1 MSRSPVPRRFRI
13 AVAVALLGGGLACL
27 TVVWRDWIEALTG
40 FDPDGGNG
48 AVEWAVVVAL
58 LLLAAVAVLV
68 ARAEWRRFS
77 VAGAR

>member
-1 MSRSPVPRRFRI
+1 MSRSPVPGRFWI
-13 AVAVALLGGGLACL
+13 AVTVALLGGGLASL

-40 FDPDGGNG
+40 FDPDRGSG

-58 LLLAAVAVLV
+58 LMPAAVAVLV